1 MLERA
6 LNGLDGS
13 CIMRLNIQYLMGS
26 DGWREF
32 SCVLFQ
38 LLELLETLKKKKKVT
53 ALTMPMKIEF
63 NQVRS
68 ASE

>member
-38 LLELLETLKKKKKVT
+38 LLELLETLKEKKKK
-53 ALTMPMKIEF
+53 K
-63 NQVRS
+63 
-68 ASE
+68 